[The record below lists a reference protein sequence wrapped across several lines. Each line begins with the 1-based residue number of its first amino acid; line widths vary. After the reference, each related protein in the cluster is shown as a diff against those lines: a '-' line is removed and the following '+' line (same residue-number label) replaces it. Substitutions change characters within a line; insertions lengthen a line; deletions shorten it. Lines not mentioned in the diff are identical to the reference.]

1 MRKIKFRV
9 LYENTQVQNIR
20 YPCDYMVD
28 MMGNLV
34 SEYNLLDDRF
44 STQQYTGIN
53 DKNGV
58 EIYEGDIVKD
68 DVWWVGRAVGR
79 AKVEFRE
86 GMFGFQHLN
95 RFVPLCELKNVEVIR
110 PVDTAK
116 EDGKIL

>member
-9 LYENTQVQNIR
+9 LCENTEVQNIQ
-20 YPCDYMVD
+20 YPSDYVVD
-28 MMGNLV
+28 MMGNLI

-68 DVWWVGRAVGR
+68 DDWWVGRAE
-79 AKVEFRE
+79 VEFRE
-86 GMFGFQHLN
+86 GMFGFQYEN
-95 RFVPLCELKNVEVIR
+95 RFVPLYEL
-110 PVDTAK
+110 
-116 EDGKIL
+116 